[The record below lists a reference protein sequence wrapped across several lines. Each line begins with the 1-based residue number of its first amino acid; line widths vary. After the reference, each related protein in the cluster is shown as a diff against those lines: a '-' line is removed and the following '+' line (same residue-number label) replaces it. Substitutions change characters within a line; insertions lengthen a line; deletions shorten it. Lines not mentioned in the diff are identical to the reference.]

1 MNMNISQ
8 TFQNLTGKATR
19 TLYYVTVDY
28 DLFGQEEYDL
38 VGQEE
43 YDLVGQ
49 EEYDLFGQEEFHLL

>member
-38 VGQEE
+38 
-43 YDLVGQ
+43 
-49 EEYDLFGQEEFHLL
+49 FGQEEFHLL

>member
-1 MNMNISQ
+1 MNMNISP

-28 DLFGQEEYDL
+28 DLFGH
-38 VGQEE
+38 
-43 YDLVGQ
+43 

>member
-19 TLYYVTVDY
+19 TLQYVTVVDY
-28 DLFGQEEYDL
+28 DLF
-38 VGQEE
+38 
-43 YDLVGQ
+43 GQ